1 MSSASSPSEHL
12 IILEPGR
19 AEKHYW
25 RDIWDYRELFA
36 ILAWR
41 DVSVRYK
48 QTALGVAWAV
58 VQPLLTMIVFTI
70 VFSRVAKLPT
80 EGTAPYPIMV
90 YAGMLP
96 WFLFSSLLSGGSNS
110 MVQNT
115 NLIGKVYFPR
125 IIVPVATGG
134 VALVD
139 FTINFVLLGVLMLW
153 FRFLPSWHLIFL
165 PFFIVLALLASL
177 GPALLM
183 TAMNVKYRDFRY
195 IIPFVVQF
203 GIYVSPV
210 GFSSSVVPAKW
221 RFWYSLNPVV
231 GAIDGFRWC
240 VLGGKSA
247 LYMPGFLLSLG
258 IVALFLWLGIAYF
271 RRTERTFADLI

>member
-1 MSSASSPSEHL
+1 MGATLACEPREL
-12 IILEPGR
+12 ILEPGR

-25 RDIWDYRELFA
+25 RDIWEYRELFA

-48 QTALGVAWAV
+48 QTAIGVAWAL
-58 VQPLLTMIVFTI
+58 VQPFLTMLVFTI
-70 VFSRVAKLPT
+70 VFGRVAKLPS
-80 EGTAPYPIMV
+80 EGAAPYPIMV

-96 WFLFSSLLSGGSNS
+96 WFLFSSILSGASSSLVTNA
-110 MVQNT
+110 

-125 IIVPVATGG
+125 IIVPSAAGA

-139 FTINFVLLGVLMLW
+139 FSINFVLLGVLMLW
-153 FRFLPSWHLIFL
+153 FHFVPSWHLIFL
-165 PFFIVLALLASL
+165 PLFIVLAMLASL
-177 GPALLM
+177 GPSLIM

-203 GIYVSPV
+203 GVYVSPV

-240 VLGGKSA
+240 VLGGQST
-247 LYMPGFLLSLG
+247 LYWPGFVLSLG
-258 IVALFLWLGIAYF
+258 IVALLLGLGIAYF
-271 RRTERTFADLI
+271 RRTEKTFADLI

>member
-1 MSSASSPSEHL
+1 MDAIYTAEPREL
-12 IILEPGR
+12 ILERGR
-19 AEKHYW
+19 TEKNYW
-25 RDIWDYRELFA
+25 RDIWAYRELFA

-41 DVSVRYK
+41 DVTVRYK
-48 QTALGVAWAV
+48 QTALGIAWAL
-58 VQPLLTMIVFTI
+58 VQPFLTMIVFTI
-70 VFSRVAKLPT
+70 VFSRVAKLPS
-80 EGTAPYPIMV
+80 EAAAPYPIMV

-96 WFLFSSLLSGGSNS
+96 WFLFSSVLSQAPNTLISNA
-110 MVQNT
+110 

-125 IIVPVATGG
+125 IIAPTATEA

-139 FTINFVLLGVLMLW
+139 FAINSFLLGMLMIW
-153 FRFLPSWHLIFL
+153 FHFLPSWRLIFL
-165 PFFIVLALLASL
+165 PLFIALTILASL

-195 IIPFVVQF
+195 IIPFIVQF

-221 RFWYSLNPVV
+221 RFWYSLNPLV

-240 VLGGKSA
+240 VLGGKST
-247 LYMPGFLLSLG
+247 LYLPGLLLSLS
-258 IVALFLWLGIAYF
+258 IVALFLCCGIAYF
-271 RRTERTFADLI
+271 RRTEKTFADLI

>member
-1 MSSASSPSEHL
+1 MSSITAPSEHIL
-12 IILEPGR
+12 ILEPGR
-19 AEKHYW
+19 AERHYW
-25 RDIWDYRELFA
+25 HDIWAYRELFA

-48 QTALGVAWAV
+48 QTMIGVAWAL
-58 VQPLLTMIVFTI
+58 VQPFLTMLVFTI
-70 VFSRVAKLPT
+70 VFSRVAKLPS

-96 WFLFSSLLSGGSNS
+96 WFLFSSILSGASNS
-110 MVQNT
+110 LITNA

-125 IIVPVATGG
+125 IIVPSAVAV

-139 FTINFVLLGVLMLW
+139 FAISLVLLGGLMAW
-153 FRFLPSWHLIFL
+153 FRFVPSWHMIFL
-165 PFFIVLALLASL
+165 PFFIVLAILASL
-177 GPALLM
+177 GPALFM

-240 VLGGKSA
+240 VIGGQSA
-247 LYMPGFLLSLG
+247 LYLPGFLLSLC
-258 IVALFLWLGIAYF
+258 IVVLFMWIGIAYF
-271 RRTERTFADLI
+271 RRTEKTFADLI